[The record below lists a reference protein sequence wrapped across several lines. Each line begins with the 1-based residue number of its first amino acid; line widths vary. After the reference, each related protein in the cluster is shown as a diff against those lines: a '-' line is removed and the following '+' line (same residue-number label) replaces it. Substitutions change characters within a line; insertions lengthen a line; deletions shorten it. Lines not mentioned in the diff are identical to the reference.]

1 MTVGAVSQERMTTM
15 SRSPETIRAT
25 IYGLAG
31 AAFTLLAIGI
41 PTDVIPNPIFTR
53 MLPVRPQDY
62 VFLILTALLGGL
74 LAASYALPQANVCS
88 TQQGKTTLGGFLS
101 FFAIGCPTCNK
112 LVVLLL
118 GSSGAV
124 RLFEPIQPILAIA
137 SMVLLAVA
145 VWVRW
150 RPVLRAQA
158 GRQQALGS

>member
-1 MTVGAVSQERMTTM
+1 MQTANRMSETV
-15 SRSPETIRAT
+15 RAT

-31 AAFTLLAIGI
+31 FTFTLLAIGI

-62 VFLILTALLGGL
+62 VFLIVTALLGGL

-88 TQQGKTTLGGFLS
+88 TQQGKTTIGGFLS

-112 LVVLLL
+112 IVVLLL
-118 GSSGAV
+118 GAGGAV
-124 RLFEPIQPILAIA
+124 RIFEPIQPILAA
-137 SMVLLAVA
+137 VSMALLAIA

-150 RPVLRAQA
+150 RPVLRAA
-158 GRQQALGS
+158 SVDRRQPLGS

>member
-1 MTVGAVSQERMTTM
+1 MQTLTRT
-15 SRSPETIRAT
+15 PETIRAT

-31 AAFTLLAIGI
+31 AIFTLLAIGI

-62 VFLILTALLGGL
+62 VFLIVTALLGGL

-124 RLFEPIQPILAIA
+124 RLCWDWAELRWTMPNLPRELDDTIA
-137 SMVLLAVA
+137 
-145 VWVRW
+145 
-150 RPVLRAQA
+150 
-158 GRQQALGS
+158 